1 MMLTLEQYKQAMK
14 QDEEWAPG
22 WQSIDEAMEK
32 LYGAQEPEHFGSLLT
47 SRAILGGSEYLDG
60 YSIYTSKH
68 GYKHLITYGMSELYA
83 GEESYGKEYSKWG
96 YEMTIKLAEEN
107 TEDCKWAMSML
118 GNLARYTF
126 TSERWFEPNQ
136 FVMGNGDPI
145 KLESDSK
152 ITSLIIVKDDE
163 LPTLHTVHGEVQFLQ
178 LVGVTWKE
186 IQVIREDLSKLN
198 ELVNMMKQDNPM
210 LVTDL
215 NRTREYF

>member
-1 MMLTLEQYKQAMK
+1 MILTLEQYKEAME

-22 WQSIDEAMEK
+22 WLAIDDELEK
-32 LYGAQEPEHFGSLLT
+32 LYGDQEPEHYGSLLT
-47 SRAILGGSEYLDG
+47 SRAIFGGSEYLDG
-60 YSIYTSKH
+60 YSIYISKH

-83 GEESYGKEYSKWG
+83 DEHAFGKKFSKWG

-107 TEDCKWAMSML
+107 TEDCKWAISML

-152 ITSLIIVKDDE
+152 ITSLIIVEDE
-163 LPTLHTVHGEVQFLQ
+163 ELHTLQTIHGEVKFLQ
-178 LVGVTWKE
+178 LVGVTWNE
-186 IQVIREDLSKLN
+186 IQIIKEDRSKLY
-198 ELVNMMKQDNPM
+198 ELVKLMKQDNPM

-215 NRTREYF
+215 NRTREYL